1 MKLEVVPSGGPL
13 GADVKG
19 LDLREPLSA
28 EWVRPLR
35 QAFLEHQVLLF
46 RDQRLSEEDQVR
58 FTRYFGEPVPHVRE
72 QPDRPIPEIFIISNV
87 TENGVPIGALGNEEI
102 AFHSD
107 LSYLPS
113 PGSISILYAIEVPQ
127 RGGETMWANCYLAYD
142 SLAPELRGRI
152 EGLRAAHFHP
162 RREQNPPRPAVH
174 PIVRTHPETRK
185 RSLYVNPHFTR
196 YVEGLSSEESRALL
210 DRLLLQVSSPRF
222 VWTHPWRAGDLVMW
236 DNRCTLHRRE
246 SFDNNS
252 RRVMKRTQILGEPP
266 Y

>member
-1 MKLEVVPSGGPL
+1 MKLAVVPSGGPL
-13 GADVKG
+13 GAEVMG

-28 EWVRPLR
+28 EGVTRLR
-35 QAFLEHQVLLF
+35 QALLEHQVLLF
-46 RDQRLSEEDQVR
+46 RDQHPSEEDQVR

-87 TENGVPIGALGNEEI
+87 TENGMPIGALGNEEI

-107 LSYLPS
+107 LSYLPI
-113 PGSISILYAIEVPQ
+113 PGATSILYAIEVPP

-142 SLAPELRGRI
+142 SLPPELRARI

-162 RREQNPPRPAVH
+162 RPQQNPPRPAVH
-174 PIVRTHPETRK
+174 AIVRTHPETRR

-196 YVEGLSSEESRALL
+196 YVEGLCGEESRALL
-210 DRLLLQVSSPRF
+210 DRLLAHVTSPRF
-222 VWTHPWRAGDLVMW
+222 VWTHHWRAGDLVMW
-236 DNRCTLHRRE
+236 DNRCTMHRRE
-246 SFDNNS
+246 SFDNS
-252 RRVMKRTQILGEPP
+252 QRRVMKRTQILGDAP